1 MNKRY
6 FVLGAS
12 IVLALSLAVPALG
25 GPGNPIA
32 NTSASAKKLAKKALA
47 AADAAQQSA
56 NKAQNTADDAL
67 SKANA
72 AQTTA
77 NTANTKADAAKAA
90 ADAAQATA
98 DAAQASANQAFKST
112 HFADG
117 NVNGP
122 STTSPKLSGAACPG
136 NEESTGGGWNASGA
150 ASNDTS
156 ATINSEYLDGWLVQL
171 AENDGVPA
179 GDAWTLTS
187 NATCAAR

>member
-6 FVLGAS
+6 FVLAAS

-32 NTSASAKKLAKKALA
+32 NTSASAKKLAKKALNA
-47 AADAAQQSA
+47 ANAAQQSA
-56 NKAQNTADDAL
+56 DKAQNTADDAL
-67 SKANA
+67 NKANA

-90 ADAAQATA
+90 ADAAQASA
-98 DAAQASANQAFKST
+98 DQAFKST
-112 HFADG
+112 HLANG
-117 NVNGP
+117 NANGP
-122 STTSPKLSGAACPG
+122 STASPKLSGAACPG

-179 GDAWTLTS
+179 GDAWTLTA